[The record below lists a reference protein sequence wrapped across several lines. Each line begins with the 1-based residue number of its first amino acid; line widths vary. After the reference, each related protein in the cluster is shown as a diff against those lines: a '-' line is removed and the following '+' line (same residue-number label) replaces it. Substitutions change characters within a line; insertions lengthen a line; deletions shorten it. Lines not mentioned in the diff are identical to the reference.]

1 MKRLLAIS
9 ASNVEGAPPD
19 SEASRATGTATTTFA
34 PSPAAARKNPE
45 LGAFLKAKRAALD
58 PRAHGVSVTA
68 RRRAKGLLR
77 EEVAQIAGISVTWY
91 TWLEQGRL
99 TNPSAAVLESLVGTF
114 KLNRAE
120 RRHLYRLARPDLNP
134 RLATSVSSRL
144 SPAIRSLLDGL
155 APHAA
160 YAVNGAWDV
169 LAENAPARA
178 MFGSFFESPDVGSN
192 VLARLF
198 LDPAWEA
205 LFVDHAAL
213 VETAVAQF
221 RATTATPRND
231 PAVRAL
237 IDSLAA
243 RSPKF
248 AELWRRGAVA
258 ELPAWRKVLRHPKL
272 GKLCFDYAT
281 FHPDSEPEDIRVT
294 VYTPADRKTRNAL
307 AQRERTRRR

>member
-9 ASNVEGAPPD
+9 KANVE
-19 SEASRATGTATTTFA
+19 RATRGNETVRGTGTATTTFA
-34 PSPAAARKNPE
+34 LPPPSPRKNAE
-45 LGAFLKAKRAALD
+45 LGAFLKAKRAAAD
-58 PRAHGVSVTA
+58 PHAYAIKVSS

-99 TNPSAAVLESLVGTF
+99 TTPSAAVLESLVGTF

-120 RRHLYRLARPDLNP
+120 RRHLYRLARPDLRAGAPSNMS
-134 RLATSVSSRL
+134 TRL
-144 SPAIRSLLDGL
+144 SPTLGSLLEGL

-160 YAVNGAWDV
+160 YAVNGAWEV
-169 LAENAPARA
+169 LAENSPARTI
-178 MFGSFFESPDVGSN
+178 FGSFFHSRDRHPN

-198 LDPAWEA
+198 LDPAWHA

-213 VETAVAQF
+213 LETAVAQF
-221 RATTATPRND
+221 RATTATRRND

-237 IDSLAA
+237 IDSLSE
-243 RSPKF
+243 RSSTF

-258 ELPAWRKVLRHPKL
+258 ELPAWRKILRHPKL
-272 GKLCFDYAT
+272 GLLSFDYAT
-281 FHPDSEPEDIRVT
+281 FHPDSEPEDLRIT
-294 VYTPADRKTRNAL
+294 VYTPAYPKTRSAM
-307 AQRERTRRR
+307 ARIARSRP